1 MDIRPTTTA
10 PTNQIWPIW
19 ASTVCLSL
27 VVSAYVLLLSWFNQ
41 TNVDADPLERAADI
55 AAHDFAAITVSNPAL
70 GDIAVSDS
78 SFDLRSGSSNL
89 RVRSF
94 NTTLAVLEQAWRVAD
109 QYHLNA
115 MREQVGKDLVT
126 LQEMNTTLHNKL
138 LQELDVHGAIYER
151 VRRLLARNVRSGETL
166 EQLKMSAGYLKV
178 GSQESQTALKPL
190 IVPGLAE
197 PVYLHQQSYRTALT
211 QATDFIPCTG
221 HKEEA
226 LPGAILLEATYSSK
240 KSRQKHTRK
249 LCVIVGSLET
259 RLNGQS
265 KRRQPRQASVL
276 TLNFPQGRPP
286 QVNSLAQIFS
296 MRAVGTGQWLQT
308 VDGRVPGP
316 GKLAPPITPS
326 LGDMNAVD
334 ALSVTFYHWLRQLE
348 QAPSKARL
356 DELICAQWPAEVQPS
371 KKKALGS
378 SRPEESAELAVQS
391 ESPANSCLVSDSDAR
406 AYAFLHQNASNEEG
420 QLGLLQC
427 FSSGHAN
434 FPLQALPLVVSADG
448 RANLPGRTG
457 FDRKLVSELLLKI
470 YETNLAAQ
478 DTLATSKLIESSATK
493 SLHSARDRVLLA
505 QADLVALKDRL
516 HQGLS
521 EKEKTILQEEI
532 AARDENVALEMRE
545 QKRLTITI
553 ALARTARANALSA
566 ANQSFDLSSRLFQAS
581 RSGIYRMAGDGKM
594 PASEANTQ
602 TQCAF
607 LLGKHFAFF
616 PLTQALNDSLLVDKA
631 NQLAEQGEQNRDA
644 LLESTPWLRKKIIV
658 FAKVK
663 DVFIRPDTKIFAEGK
678 SLSELLA
685 EEPPVRAAAPQTI
698 VLDSRSLNSSKKI
711 APISLSESPF
721 DALPIS
727 EKQLVY
733 YNPKALTSGQSGAEA
748 AVSWS
753 CLARDLV
760 AYREKDNRY
769 WFGEPLQSL
778 TQGWCKR
785 GDKASDNASNATD
798 EDSYEETCPGMAG
811 EWQLRRPLV
820 LIDSELQN
828 TLKGTTL
835 TNPQTGQ
842 RMPQVPPAGPPLM

>member
-1 MDIRPTTTA
+1 M
-10 PTNQIWPIW
+10 
-19 ASTVCLSL
+19 
-27 VVSAYVLLLSWFNQ
+27 VSAYVLLLSWFNQ

>member
-1 MDIRPTTTA
+1 MNIQECIYDGSSKGQPTNILDIRPTTTA

-19 ASTVCLSL
+19 ASTVFLSL

-70 GDIAVSDS
+70 GDIAVCDS
-78 SFDLRSGSSNL
+78 SFDLRSGSNNL
-89 RVRSF
+89 RIRSF

-115 MREQVGKDLVT
+115 MREQVGKDLAT
-126 LQEMNTTLHNKL
+126 LQEMNTALHNKL
-138 LQELDVHGAIYER
+138 LQELDAHGAIYER

-166 EQLKMSAGYLKV
+166 EQLKMTAGYLKTAPR
-178 GSQESQTALKPL
+178 ECEFPALKPL
-190 IVPGLAE
+190 KLPGLAE
-197 PVYLHQQSYRTALT
+197 PVYMHQQSYRTTLT
-211 QATDFIPCTG
+211 QAADFIPCAG
-221 HKEEA
+221 KKEEA

-240 KSRQKHTRK
+240 KSRQKHTRQ
-249 LCVIVGSLET
+249 LCVIAGSLET
-259 RLNGQS
+259 RLNGQN

-286 QVNSLAQIFS
+286 QLNSLAQILS

-326 LGDMNAVD
+326 LCDMNAVD
-334 ALSVTFYHWLRQLE
+334 ALSITFYHWLRQLE

-356 DELICAQWPAEVQPS
+356 DELICAQWPAEVQQS
-371 KKKALGS
+371 KKKVLGS
-378 SRPEESAELAVQS
+378 SRPEESEELAVQS

-427 FSSGHAN
+427 FSSSHPH

-457 FDRKLVSELLLKI
+457 FDCKLVSELLLKI

-493 SLHSARDRVLLA
+493 SLHSARDRILLA

-545 QKRLTITI
+545 QKRLIITI

-581 RSGIYRMAGDGKM
+581 RSGIYRMAADGKM

-602 TQCAF
+602 VQSAF
-607 LLGKHFAFF
+607 LLGKHFVFF

-663 DVFIRPDTKIFAEGK
+663 EVFTRPDTKIFAEGK

-698 VLDSRSLNSSKKI
+698 VLDSRSLNSSKKL

-721 DALPIS
+721 DGLPIS

-733 YNPKALTSGQSGAEA
+733 YNPKALTSGQSGTEA

-769 WFGEPLQSL
+769 WFGEPL
-778 TQGWCKR
+778 
-785 GDKASDNASNATD
+785 
-798 EDSYEETCPGMAG
+798 
-811 EWQLRRPLV
+811 
-820 LIDSELQN
+820 
-828 TLKGTTL
+828 
-835 TNPQTGQ
+835 
-842 RMPQVPPAGPPLM
+842 